1 MCLGTKLK
9 DQKRAIRRITDRHG
23 FIRVWKLV
31 FDDGDHFVGECYQR
45 DGYEPG
51 INIAEESCNDW
62 GFHAFRNEKSAKIWA
77 SAYSEPLGFTIIQCL
92 ALPEWVVECGHL
104 NRLATIK
111 FTKLCF
117 PEYPK
122 KKVTI
127 KEFRKALSS

>member
-9 DQKRAIRRITDRHG
+9 DQKRAIRKITDRHG

-31 FDDGDHFVGECYQR
+31 YDNGDRFVGEYYQR
-45 DGYEPG
+45 DGYESG
-51 INIAEESCNDW
+51 INVAKESRDDW
-62 GFHAFRNEKSAKIWA
+62 GFHAFRNEQSVKSWA
-77 SAYSEPLGFTIIQCL
+77 GSSSKSTRFTIIQCL
-92 ALPEWVVECGHL
+92 ALPEWIMDCGHY
-104 NRLATIK
+104 RHLATIR